1 MNYIGIAREIATEAH
16 SGQKRKYTGEDY
28 INHPRRVAK
37 KFSTE
42 DSQVIAWLHDV
53 LEDSDFT
60 AEDILK
66 RGIRQHCI
74 EIVEYLTRQ
83 EGESYF
89 NFIMRIKERHQAK
102 VIKIADIKDN
112 LINSKEGSLKD
123 KYMLALYILETTPYH
138 GIQHQGGTE

>member
-1 MNYIGIAREIATEAH
+1 MKYIKIARDIATEVH

-28 INHPRRVAK
+28 INHPRRIAE

-60 AEDILK
+60 ANDLLK
-66 RGIRQHCI
+66 RQIRPIWI
-74 EIVEYLTRQ
+74 EIVECLTRQ

-89 NFIMRIKERHQAK
+89 NFIMRIKDVRQAK
-102 VIKIADIKDN
+102 IIKIADIRDN
-112 LINSKEGSLKD
+112 LINSKEGSLQD
-123 KYMLALYILETTPYH
+123 KYRLALYILENS
-138 GIQHQGGTE
+138 QFN

>member
-28 INHPRRVAK
+28 INHPRRIAE

-53 LEDSDFT
+53 LEDSEFT

-66 RGIRQHCI
+66 KGIRPHCI
-74 EIVEYLTRQ
+74 EIVECLTRK
-83 EGESYF
+83 EDETYF
-89 NFIMRIKERHQAK
+89 NFIMRIKDIHQAAI
-102 VIKIADIKDN
+102 IKIADIRDN
-112 LINSKEGSLKD
+112 LINSKEGSLRD
-123 KYMLALYILETTPYH
+123 KYMLALHILETASYVQKEYPK
-138 GIQHQGGTE
+138 

>member
-1 MNYIGIAREIATEAH
+1 MNYIKIARDIATEAH

-28 INHPRRVAK
+28 INHPRRIAE

-60 AEDILK
+60 ANDLLK
-66 RGIRQHCI
+66 RQIRPIWI
-74 EIVEYLTRQ
+74 EIVECLTRQ

-89 NFIMRIKERHQAK
+89 NFIMRIKDVRQAK
-102 VIKIADIKDN
+102 IIKIADIRDN
-112 LINSKEGSLKD
+112 LINSKEGSLQD
-123 KYMLALYILETTPYH
+123 KYRLALYILENS
-138 GIQHQGGTE
+138 QFN